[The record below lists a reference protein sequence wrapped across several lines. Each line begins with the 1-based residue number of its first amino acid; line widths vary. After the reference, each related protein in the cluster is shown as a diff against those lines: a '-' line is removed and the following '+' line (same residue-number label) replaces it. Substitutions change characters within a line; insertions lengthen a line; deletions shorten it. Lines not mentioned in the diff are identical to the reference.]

1 MGYIVFRGVSTN
13 DLTGIAIAKMPSHK
27 KAGRRM
33 TEYYI
38 AGRDGAVHVDNGMAD
53 IQIEAT
59 LVLLAQPAEARQ
71 IVNAWADGTG
81 KLVSSD
87 QPGLAWKGTV
97 IDEIRWSRVLGNKL
111 PINGVPKDT
120 FFDTAKITWTCDPYM
135 YEAED
140 SEILLDVPGETYSIL
155 NPGSAEALPLIQV
168 NGSGD
173 ATFSVNGEEIQIAS
187 MTAEVPVYIDCNAGY
202 VWTENSAT
210 SITGGFPVL
219 QMGTNSIVLG
229 SGVSSLVITPHWRWV

>member
-13 DLTGIAIAKMPSHK
+13 DLTGVAIAKMPSHK

-97 IDEIRWSRVLGNKL
+97 IDEIRWGRVLGNKL
-111 PINGVPKDT
+111 PINNVPKDT
-120 FFDTAKITWTCDPYM
+120 FFDTAKITWTCGPYM
-135 YEAED
+135 YEAVDTVVEM
-140 SEILLDVPGETYSIL
+140 SASGGLL

-173 ATFSVNGEEIQIAS
+173 ASFSVNEEEIQIAS
-187 MTAEVPVYIDCNAGY
+187 MTAGVPVYIDCDAGY

-219 QMGTNSIVLG
+219 QMGTNNIVLG
-229 SGVSSLVITPHWRWV
+229 SGVTSLVITPHWRWV

>member
-1 MGYIVFRGVSTN
+1 MGWINFRGVSTAS
-13 DLTGIAIAKMPSHK
+13 LTGVAVAKMPSHK

-81 KLVSSD
+81 KLISSD
-87 QPGLAWKGTV
+87 QPSLAWKGTV

-111 PINGVPKDT
+111 PINNVPKDT
-120 FFDTAKITWTCDPYM
+120 FFDTAKITWKCAPYM
-135 YEAED
+135 YEAVD
-140 SEILLDVPGETYSIL
+140 SVIEVTTDQAII
-155 NPGSAEALPLIQV
+155 NPGSATALPMIQV

-173 ATFSVNGEEIQIAS
+173 SSFTVNGAEIRIDD
-187 MTAEVPVYIDCNAGY
+187 MTSGVPVYIDCENGY
-202 VWTENSAT
+202 VYTGSAPT
-210 SITGGFPVL
+210 AITGDFPEL
-219 QMGTNSIVLG
+219 AMGSNAITLG
-229 SGVSSLVITPHWRWV
+229 GGTTSLIITPHWRWV

>member
-33 TEYYI
+33 TEYYVS
-38 AGRDGAVHVDNGMAD
+38 GRDGAVHVDNGMAD

-81 KLVSSD
+81 KLISSD

-111 PINGVPKDT
+111 PIDNIPKDT
-120 FFDTAKITWTCDPYM
+120 FFDTAKITWTCSPYM
-135 YEAED
+135 YEAVD
-140 SEILLDVPGETYSIL
+140 TEIEVTENQVIV
-155 NPGSAEALPLIQV
+155 NPGSATALPMIQV

-173 ATFSVNGEEIQIAS
+173 STFAVNGAEIQIDD
-187 MTAEVPVYIDCNAGY
+187 MTSGVPVYIDCENGY
-202 VWTENSAT
+202 VYTASGAT
-210 SITGGFPVL
+210 AITGDFPEL
-219 QMGTNSIVLG
+219 AFGSNTITLG
-229 SGVSSLVITPHWRWV
+229 EGVTSLLITPHWRWV